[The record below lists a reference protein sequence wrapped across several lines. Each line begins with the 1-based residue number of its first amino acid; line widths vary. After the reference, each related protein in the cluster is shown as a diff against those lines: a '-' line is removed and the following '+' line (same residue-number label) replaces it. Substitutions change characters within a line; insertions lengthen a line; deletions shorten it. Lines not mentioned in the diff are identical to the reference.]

1 MAKTERTQAS
11 ERRVLKKYLT
21 RFFKAKEKQKT
32 LQQRAEAIRAD
43 LGEASILEAR
53 IHAQARAAERSALE
67 IMDILDLLP
76 EDAIERTILELRH
89 LDCKP
94 WREINRTVYL
104 TASPCFEY
112 YNKGL
117 DALLSMEQ
125 VRKTLGL
132 AQD

>member
-1 MAKTERTQAS
+1 MGKTERTTAA
-11 ERRVLKKYLT
+11 ERRILKKYLT

-32 LQQRAEAIRAD
+32 LQRRAASLRAE
-43 LGEASILEAR
+43 LGGTSEIEAR
-53 IHAQARAAERSALE
+53 VQAQAKAAEQSALE
-67 IMDILDLLP
+67 IIDILALLP
-76 EDAIERTILELRH
+76 EDATERTILELRH

-94 WREINRTVYL
+94 WRKINRAVYL

-112 YNKGL
+112 YNRGL

-132 AQD
+132 PQN

>member
-1 MAKTERTQAS
+1 MAKTERTQAA

-21 RFFKAKEKQKT
+21 RFFRAKEKQKT
-32 LQQRAEAIRAD
+32 LQQRAAAIRAD
-43 LGEASILEAR
+43 LGEASALEAR
-53 IHAQARAAERSALE
+53 VQAQARAAERSALE

-76 EDAIERTILELRH
+76 EDATERTILELRH

-94 WREINRTVYL
+94 WQEINRAVYL

-112 YNKGL
+112 YNRGL
-117 DALLSMEQ
+117 DTLLSMEQ

-132 AQD
+132 SQN

>member
-1 MAKTERTQAS
+1 MAKTERTQAA

-21 RFFKAKEKQKT
+21 RFFRAKEKQKT
-32 LQQRAEAIRAD
+32 LQQRAAAIRAD
-43 LGEASILEAR
+43 LGEASALEAR
-53 IHAQARAAERSALE
+53 VQAQAKAAERSALE

-76 EDAIERTILELRH
+76 EDATERTILELRH

-112 YNKGL
+112 YNRGL
-117 DALLSMEQ
+117 DTLLSMEQ

-132 AQD
+132 PQN

>member
-21 RFFKAKEKQKT
+21 RFFRAKEKQKT
-32 LQQRAEAIRAD
+32 LQQRATAIRAD
-43 LGEASILEAR
+43 LGEASALEAR
-53 IHAQARAAERSALE
+53 VQAQAKAAERSALE

-117 DALLSMEQ
+117 DALLSIEQ
-125 VRKTLGL
+125 VRQILGL
-132 AQD
+132 SQG

>member
-1 MAKTERTQAS
+1 MAKTERTQAA

-21 RFFKAKEKQKT
+21 RFFRAKEKQKS
-32 LQQRAEAIRAD
+32 LQQRAAAIRAD
-43 LGEASILEAR
+43 LGEASALEAR
-53 IHAQARAAERSALE
+53 VQAQAKAAERSALE

-76 EDAIERTILELRH
+76 EDATERTILELRH

-112 YNKGL
+112 YNRGL
-117 DALLSMEQ
+117 DTLLSMEQ

-132 AQD
+132 SQN

>member
-1 MAKTERTQAS
+1 MAKAERTQAA

-21 RFFKAKEKQKT
+21 RFFRAKEKQKT
-32 LQQRAEAIRAD
+32 LQQRAAAIRAD
-43 LGEASILEAR
+43 LGEASALEAR
-53 IHAQARAAERSALE
+53 VQAQAKAAERSALE

-76 EDAIERTILELRH
+76 EDATERTILELRH

-112 YNKGL
+112 YNRGL
-117 DALLSMEQ
+117 DTLLSMEQ

-132 AQD
+132 SQN

>member
-1 MAKTERTQAS
+1 MAKTERTQAA

-21 RFFKAKEKQKT
+21 RFFRAKEKQKT
-32 LQQRAEAIRAD
+32 LQLRAEAIRAD
-43 LGEASILEAR
+43 LGEASALEAR
-53 IHAQARAAERSALE
+53 VQAQAKAAERSALE

-76 EDAIERTILELRH
+76 EDATERTILELRH

-112 YNKGL
+112 YNRGL
-117 DALLSMEQ
+117 DTLLSMEQ

>member
-1 MAKTERTQAS
+1 MAKTERTQAA

-21 RFFKAKEKQKT
+21 RFFRAKEKQKT
-32 LQQRAEAIRAD
+32 LQQRAAAIRAD
-43 LGEASILEAR
+43 LGEASALEAR
-53 IHAQARAAERSALE
+53 VQAQAKAAERSALE

-76 EDAIERTILELRH
+76 EDATERTILELRH

-94 WREINRTVYL
+94 WWEINRAVYL

-112 YNKGL
+112 YNRGL
-117 DALLSMEQ
+117 DTLLSMEQ

-132 AQD
+132 SQN

>member
-1 MAKTERTQAS
+1 MAKTERTQAA

-21 RFFKAKEKQKT
+21 RFFRAKEKQKT
-32 LQQRAEAIRAD
+32 LQQRAAAIRAD
-43 LGEASILEAR
+43 LGEASALEAR
-53 IHAQARAAERSALE
+53 VQAQAKAAERSALE

>member
-21 RFFKAKEKQKT
+21 RFFRAKEKQKT
-32 LQQRAEAIRAD
+32 LQHRAAAIRAD
-43 LGEASILEAR
+43 LGEASALEAR
-53 IHAQARAAERSALE
+53 VQAQAKAAERSALE

-76 EDAIERTILELRH
+76 EDATERTILELRH

-117 DALLSMEQ
+117 DTLLSMEQ
-125 VRKTLGL
+125 VRQILGL
-132 AQD
+132 PQG

>member
-1 MAKTERTQAS
+1 MAKAERTQAA

-21 RFFKAKEKQKT
+21 RFFRAKEKQKT
-32 LQQRAEAIRAD
+32 LQQRAAAIRAD
-43 LGEASILEAR
+43 LGEASALEAR
-53 IHAQARAAERSALE
+53 VKAQAKAAERSALE

-76 EDAIERTILELRH
+76 EDATERTILELRH

-112 YNKGL
+112 YNRGL
-117 DALLSMEQ
+117 DTLLSMEQ

-132 AQD
+132 SQN

>member
-1 MAKTERTQAS
+1 MAKTERTQAA
-11 ERRVLKKYLT
+11 ERQVLKKYLT
-21 RFFKAKEKQKT
+21 RFFRAKEKQKT
-32 LQQRAEAIRAD
+32 LQQRAAAIRAD
-43 LGEASILEAR
+43 LGEASALEAR
-53 IHAQARAAERSALE
+53 AQAQAKAAERSALE

-76 EDAIERTILELRH
+76 EDATERTILELRH

-112 YNKGL
+112 YNRGL
-117 DALLSMEQ
+117 DTLLSMEQ

-132 AQD
+132 SQN

>member
-1 MAKTERTQAS
+1 MAKTERTQAA

-21 RFFKAKEKQKT
+21 RFFRAKEKQKT
-32 LQQRAEAIRAD
+32 LQQRAAAIRAD
-43 LGEASILEAR
+43 LGETSALEAR
-53 IHAQARAAERSALE
+53 VQAQAKAAERSALE

-76 EDAIERTILELRH
+76 EDATERTILELRH

-94 WREINRTVYL
+94 WQEINRAVYL

-112 YNKGL
+112 YNRGL
-117 DALLSMEQ
+117 DTLLSMEQ

-132 AQD
+132 SQN

>member
-1 MAKTERTQAS
+1 MAKTERTQAA

-21 RFFKAKEKQKT
+21 RFFRAKEKQKT
-32 LQQRAEAIRAD
+32 LQQRAAAIRAD
-43 LGEASILEAR
+43 LGEASALEAR
-53 IHAQARAAERSALE
+53 VQAQAKAAERSALE

-76 EDAIERTILELRH
+76 EDATERTILELRH

-112 YNKGL
+112 YNRGL
-117 DALLSMEQ
+117 DTLLSMEQ

>member
-1 MAKTERTQAS
+1 MAKTERTQAA

-21 RFFKAKEKQKT
+21 RFFRAKEKQKT
-32 LQQRAEAIRAD
+32 LQRRAEAIRAD
-43 LGEASILEAR
+43 LGEASALEAR
-53 IHAQARAAERSALE
+53 VQAQAKAAERSALE

-76 EDAIERTILELRH
+76 EDATERTILELRH

-112 YNKGL
+112 YNRGL
-117 DALLSMEQ
+117 DTLLSMEQ

>member
-21 RFFKAKEKQKT
+21 RFFRAKEKQKT
-32 LQQRAEAIRAD
+32 LQQRAAAIRAD
-43 LGEASILEAR
+43 LGKASALEAR
-53 IHAQARAAERSALE
+53 VQAQAKAAERSALE

-76 EDAIERTILELRH
+76 EDAAERTILELRH

-117 DALLSMEQ
+117 DTLLSMEQ
-125 VRKTLGL
+125 VRQILGL
-132 AQD
+132 PQG

>member
-1 MAKTERTQAS
+1 MAKTERTQAA

-21 RFFKAKEKQKT
+21 RFFRAKEKQKT
-32 LQQRAEAIRAD
+32 LQQRAAAIRAD
-43 LGEASILEAR
+43 LGEASALEAR
-53 IHAQARAAERSALE
+53 VQAQAKAAERSALE

-76 EDAIERTILELRH
+76 EDATERTILELRH

-112 YNKGL
+112 YNRGL
-117 DALLSMEQ
+117 DTLLSMEQ

-132 AQD
+132 SQN

>member
-21 RFFKAKEKQKT
+21 RFFRAKEKQKT
-32 LQQRAEAIRAD
+32 LQQRAAAIRAD
-43 LGEASILEAR
+43 LGEASALEAR
-53 IHAQARAAERSALE
+53 VQAQAKAAERSALE

-76 EDAIERTILELRH
+76 EDAAERTILELRH

-117 DALLSMEQ
+117 DTLLSMEQ
-125 VRKTLGL
+125 VRQILGL
-132 AQD
+132 PQG

>member
-1 MAKTERTQAS
+1 MAKTERTQAA

-21 RFFKAKEKQKT
+21 RFFRAKEKQKT
-32 LQQRAEAIRAD
+32 LQQRAAAIRAD
-43 LGEASILEAR
+43 LGEASALEAR
-53 IHAQARAAERSALE
+53 VQAQAKAAERSALE

-76 EDAIERTILELRH
+76 EDATERTILELRH

-112 YNKGL
+112 YDRGL
-117 DALLSMEQ
+117 DTLLSMEQ

-132 AQD
+132 SQN